1 MTSGSKQRILPFL
14 KATSATGPF
23 QFVLSAEL
31 KEHLL
36 EAVSIVEG
44 GQESNSE

>member
-23 QFVLSAEL
+23 QFVLSVEL